1 MSCVLLYIGTRRQ
14 YPQLEHHTLILSE
27 RYKELLSDIFGRK
40 ILPDDFSMYLHA
52 PTRTDPDMAPPGC
65 ESMYV
70 LVPVANQRSGL
81 DWNALKQAFAD
92 RVIDFLEEWGL
103 DDLREEMD
111 IDSMDFL
118 NFVIAV
124 DAATGVEIPEDDYG
138 ELLSLDDLVSYLD
151 AHGASAG

>member
-1 MSCVLLYIGTRRQ
+1 MTTSTTEATVRRLLT
-14 YPQLEHHTLILSE
+14 
-27 RYKELLSDIFGRK
+27 ELRPEIDLD
-40 ILPDDFSMYLHA
+40 
-52 PTRTDPDMAPPGC
+52 T
-65 ESMYV
+65 
-70 LVPVANQRSGL
+70 VPRDA
-81 DWNALKQAFAD
+81 
-92 RVIDFLEEWGL
+92 
-103 DDLREEMD
+103 DLREEMD